1 MRPEERARRNIDQLL
16 ELSGWEIQDY
26 KELNLTSSLG
36 VAIREFPLG
45 KDHADYAL
53 FVDKKLVGV
62 IEAKSEG
69 TTLSGVAEQ
78 SQTYLTGIS
87 KSLQGLQSL
96 PPFAY
101 ESTGVETFFR
111 DLRDPDTRSRRVFA
125 FHKPE
130 TLYEWMS
137 TQETVRTN
145 LKKMNLEHP
154 LILEHLRDCQIG
166 AIKNLEKSFAK
177 SRPRSLIQMA
187 TGSGKTFTAVSSI
200 YRLIKFAGARRV
212 LFLVDRSNLG
222 RQTFKEFQQYVTPDD
237 GRKFT
242 ELYNVQHLTSNSIDP
257 VSKVVIT
264 TIQRL
269 YSMLSGEE
277 EFNEEAEEISLFNR
291 E

>member
-1 MRPEERARRNIDQLL
+1 MRPEEKARRNIDQLL

-26 KELNLTSSLG
+26 KELNLAASLG

-53 FVDKKLVGV
+53 FVDRRLAGV
-62 IEAKSEG
+62 IEAKPEG

-101 ESTGVETFFR
+101 ETTGIETFFR

-130 TLYEWMS
+130 TLCEWMS

-154 LILEHLRDCQIG
+154 LILDRLRDCQIG
-166 AIKNLEKSFAK
+166 AIKNLEKSFANCGTGGFILATHDYI
-177 SRPRSLIQMA
+177 SRNYNLDKEQ
-187 TGSGKTFTAVSSI
+187 K
-200 YRLIKFAGARRV
+200 KFLR
-212 LFLVDRSNLG
+212 FD
-222 RQTFKEFQQYVTPDD
+222 TFKGWDIVDD
-237 GRKFT
+237 VAR
-242 ELYNVQHLTSNSIDP
+242 LLRYCNSIISSQVP
-257 VSKVVIT
+257 VAE
-264 TIQRL
+264 
-269 YSMLSGEE
+269 SM
-277 EFNEEAEEISLFNR
+277 
-291 E
+291 